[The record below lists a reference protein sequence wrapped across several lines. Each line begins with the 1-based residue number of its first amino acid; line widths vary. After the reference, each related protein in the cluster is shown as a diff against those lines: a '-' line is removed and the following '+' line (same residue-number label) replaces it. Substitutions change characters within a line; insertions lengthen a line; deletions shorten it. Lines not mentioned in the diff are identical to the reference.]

1 MTVVHIELTDEHLH
15 QVVDTIW
22 ASMLGFTAVP
32 LPVTDPVPPSGG
44 VTLTGSIQ
52 ISGSWHGEVR
62 LHCDRDAACAM
73 AAAMFGMPPEELDPG
88 EVRDAVGELTNMT
101 GGSIKA
107 LLPGESM
114 LGLPTVVEG
123 ADHHVQVA
131 GTRLLIGARFLCD
144 DSIVGVSVYE
154 VAAGT

>member
-22 ASMLGFTAVP
+22 GSMLGLAAVP
-32 LPVTDPVPPSGG
+32 VPADQVGPASEG

-62 LHCDRDAACAM
+62 LHCDRDAARAM
-73 AAAMFGMPPEELDPG
+73 AAAMFGMPPEELESG
-88 EVRDAVGELTNMT
+88 EIRDAVGELTNMT

-107 LLPGESM
+107 LLPGEGM

-123 ADHHVQVA
+123 ADHLVQVA
-131 GTRLLIGARFLCD
+131 GTRLLVEASFLCD
-144 DSIVGVSVYE
+144 GSVVGVSVYE
-154 VAAGT
+154 VAGKP